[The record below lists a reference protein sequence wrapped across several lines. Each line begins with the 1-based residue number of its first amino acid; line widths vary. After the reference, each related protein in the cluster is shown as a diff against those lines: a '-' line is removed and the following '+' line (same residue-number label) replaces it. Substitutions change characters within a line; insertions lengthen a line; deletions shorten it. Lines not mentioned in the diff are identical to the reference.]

1 MLAQIPHQSI
11 DILLVSIVHTPRFES
26 VALRVEKQSMH
37 VILVIKLLEVEAAQV
52 DDVARVVIRLFVI
65 DVHYVFLQYIMARYP
80 RLRQFSDL

>member
-1 MLAQIPHQSI
+1 
-11 DILLVSIVHTPRFES
+11 
-26 VALRVEKQSMH
+26 MH

-52 DDVARVVIRLFVI
+52 DDVARVVVRLFVI